1 VSEGRERCGWS
12 TSTDAY
18 VTYHDTEW
26 GVPEHEPQ
34 RLFEF
39 LVLEGAQAGLSWST
53 ILNKRAGYRAAFADF
68 DAARVAAFD
77 DDDVARCLADPGIV
91 RNRAKVSAT
100 IGNARAWLELD
111 DPAAFLWDFVDGRP
125 VQNTWTSLAE
135 LPVTTPAA
143 EAMSKA
149 LKKRGFRFVG
159 PTICYSLMQACG
171 LVNDHVV
178 DCFRH
183 EECRRLA
190 LGCRGLRPH
199 GREG

>member
-1 VSEGRERCGWS
+1 MGLEAGVTADDGRERCGWA
-12 TSTDAY
+12 TSTEAY
-18 VTYHDTEW
+18 VAYHDTEW
-26 GVPEHEPQ
+26 GVPERDPR

-39 LVLEGAQAGLSWST
+39 LILEGAQAGLSWST

-68 DAARVAAFD
+68 DPVRVAAFD
-77 DDDVARCLADPGIV
+77 DADVARCLADPGIV
-91 RNRAKVSAT
+91 RNRAKVNAAV
-100 IGNARAWLELD
+100 GNARAWLELD
-111 DPAAFLWDFVDGRP
+111 DPAAFLWGFVDGRP
-125 VQNTWTSLAE
+125 VQNRWPALAE
-135 LPVTTPAA
+135 LPASTPAA

-183 EECRRLA
+183 EQCRRLSA
-190 LGCRGLRPH
+190 
-199 GREG
+199 

>member
-1 VSEGRERCGWS
+1 MNDLRRERCGWS

-18 VTYHDTEW
+18 VAYHDTEW
-26 GVPEHEPQ
+26 GVPEHDPH

-39 LVLEGAQAGLSWST
+39 VILEGAQAGLSWST

-68 DAARVAAFD
+68 DPVRVAAFD

-91 RNRAKVSAT
+91 RNRAKVGAAV
-100 IGNARAWLELD
+100 GNARAWLGLD
-111 DPAAFLWDFVDGRP
+111 DPSAFLWDFVDGRP
-125 VQNTWTSLAE
+125 VQNTWAALAE

-178 DCFRH
+178 GCFRH

-190 LGCRGLRPH
+190 
-199 GREG
+199 EG